1 MTRNAA
7 IGLPLREIAEEMPIV
22 LRALPDDRLWS
33 AMVAGLMADH
43 NVDELAEKIS
53 DMPVSIEEPAD
64 WREFYGA
71 MRDMVNETGVT
82 VR

>member
-7 IGLPLREIAEEMPIV
+7 IGLLLREIAEEMLIV
-22 LRALPDDRLWS
+22 LRALLDNRLWS
-33 AMVAGLMADH
+33 AMVSSLMADH
-43 NVDELAEKIS
+43 NVDELTEKIAG
-53 DMPVSIEEPAD
+53 MPVSFEEPTD

>member
-7 IGLPLREIAEEMPIV
+7 IGLLLREIAEEMPIV

-33 AMVAGLMADH
+33 VMVAGLMADH
-43 NVDELAEKIS
+43 DVDELEEKIA
-53 DMPVSIEEPAD
+53 DMPVTVEGPAD

-71 MRDMVNETGVT
+71 MRDMVNETGLVH
-82 VR
+82 

>member
-1 MTRNAA
+1 
-7 IGLPLREIAEEMPIV
+7 LREIAEEMTIV

-33 AMVAGLMADH
+33 AIVAGLMADH
-43 NVDELAEKIS
+43 NVDELA
-53 DMPVSIEEPAD
+53 D
-64 WREFYGA
+64 WRKFYGA

>member
-7 IGLPLREIAEEMPIV
+7 IGLLLREIAEEMPIV
-22 LRALPDDRLWS
+22 LRALPDDRLWL

-43 NVDELAEKIS
+43 NVDELAKNIT

-64 WREFYGA
+64 WFKFYGA
-71 MRDMVNETGVT
+71 MRDMVNETGAT

>member
-7 IGLPLREIAEEMPIV
+7 IGLLLREIAEEMPIV

-43 NVDELAEKIS
+43 NVDELAEKLPTYRYRS
-53 DMPVSIEEPAD
+53 
-64 WREFYGA
+64 RNRRTGA
-71 MRDMVNETGVT
+71 NSTAPCAIWLTRQV
-82 VR
+82 

>member
-1 MTRNAA
+1 
-7 IGLPLREIAEEMPIV
+7 
-22 LRALPDDRLWS
+22 
-33 AMVAGLMADH
+33 MVAGLMADH
-43 NVDELAEKIS
+43 NVDELAEKIAY
-53 DMPVSIEEPAD
+53 MPVSIEEPAD